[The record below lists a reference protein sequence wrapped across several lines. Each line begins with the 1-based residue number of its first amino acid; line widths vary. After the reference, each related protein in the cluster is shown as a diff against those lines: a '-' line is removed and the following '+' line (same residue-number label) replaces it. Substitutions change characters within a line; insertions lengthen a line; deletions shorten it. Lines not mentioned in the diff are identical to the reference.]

1 MSDVVLEADGLTQRF
16 GDVVPT
22 LTEES
27 IKMVKCVVWDLDD
40 TMWTGT
46 ISAGDDVVLKDG
58 IADLIRTLDERG
70 ILQSIASKNNH
81 DDCWA
86 KLEEFGIAEYFL
98 HPQISWNSKA
108 WSIMQIQNR
117 LNIGFDTIVFVDDQ
131 EFERDEVRF
140 SHPDVETVD
149 AYDYLD
155 LATAPR
161 LSPEVV
167 TEDARRRRLM
177 YIENAAREE
186 SEQAYEGPKDEFLA
200 GLGMVFRISRAQG
213 QDLHRLEELTQRT
226 NQLNSTGIH
235 YSLEDLERLKDDPAH
250 DLWVCELADRYGTY
264 GKIGMALVSK
274 VDTEWTIELLLM
286 SCRTLSKGAG
296 TVLLTFLMQ
305 RAAERHARLFA
316 RFRRTSRNRQML
328 LTYQLANF
336 EVVSRD
342 GDDYLYENDLT
353 IVPEYPEYIQIDINY
368 GEGDKE

>member
-1 MSDVVLEADGLTQRF
+1 MNSPGTGAS
-16 GDVVPT
+16 T
-22 LTEES
+22 LARES
-27 IKMVKCVVWDLDD
+27 IKMAKCVVWDLDD
-40 TMWTGT
+40 TLWTGT

-58 IADLIRTLDERG
+58 IADLIRALDERG
-70 ILQSIASKNNH
+70 ILQSIASKNNF

-108 WSIMQIQNR
+108 WSIMQIQNK
-117 LNIGFDTIVFVDDQ
+117 LNIGLDTIVFVDDQ

-167 TEDARRRRLM
+167 TEDARRRRVM
-177 YIENAAREE
+177 YLENAAREE

-235 YSLEDLERLKDDPAH
+235 YSFEDLERLKDDPDH
-250 DLWVCELADRYGTY
+250 DLWVCELTDRYGSY

-274 VDTEWTIELLLM
+274 VGTEWTIELLLM

-305 RAAERHARLFA
+305 RAVERRARLFA

-336 EVVSRD
+336 DVVSKD

-353 IVPEYPEYIQIDINY
+353 VVPQYPEYIQIDIEDED
-368 GEGDKE
+368 GGQE